1 MCFPDVDSPVEP
13 PKPPPAPEA
22 VSKAPVSGVA
32 IQKQEKKKLGLPA
45 TSLLIPRSTVNIP
58 GA

>member
-1 MCFPDVDSPVEP
+1 MCFPDVEDPVEP

-22 VSKAPVSGVA
+22 VSKAPVSGVT